1 MLIIIDVNRPKDAKN
16 SKLKF
21 VTSAVNMQG
30 CPKDA
35 LPEVA
40 IIGRSN
46 AGKSSMINGIANSKI
61 ALVSGTPGKT
71 RLLNFYQAERYRLVD
86 MPGYGFAARAG
97 DEQKVWQAMIENYLA
112 ARQNLTG
119 LLIIMD
125 IRRDWAEE
133 EENLVKWMSPRDLPV
148 AIILTK
154 SDKLSKGEAIARQRQ
169 IQKAAGTAAVFVT
182 SYLKK
187 EGYNDVEDFIYLEW
201 IRPAQG
207 NTGKKAQRDRKA
219 QEALLDA
226 VRESDPQAARDPDV
240 EQEKIAKAEAKTG
253 ATVVVRDTAVEGGQK
268 KLHQPKPE
276 KKGGQKPENKPE
288 NKPEKKPA
296 PKSGAPKKNQ
306 KPSRKPP
313 APPKKKLTSKQLRQ
327 AKKNALANQA
337 TAKKK

>member
-16 SKLKF
+16 SKLQF

-169 IQKAAGTAAVFVT
+169 IQKAAGTSAVFVT

-219 QEALLDA
+219 QKNQQEALLEA
-226 VRESDPQAARDPDV
+226 VRESDPQASRDPEV
-240 EQEKIAKAEAKTG
+240 EQEKIAKAGAKAG
-253 ATVVVRDTAVEGGQK
+253 AKVAVRDMATDGGQK
-268 KLHQPKPE
+268 RDQKHNQKKKQQHKQAPKPAS
-276 KKGGQKPENKPE
+276 KSPS
-288 NKPEKKPA
+288 
-296 PKSGAPKKNQ
+296 KSGAPKKSQ
-306 KPSRKPP
+306 KPSRKLP
-313 APPKKKLTSKQLRQ
+313 AAPKKKLTSKQLRQ
-327 AKKNALANQA
+327 VKKNALAQKPS
-337 TAKKK
+337 KK